1 MGNIIIQDKAFHTC
15 SPYYK
20 DYFNVY
26 YNNKKVEE
34 ATAMSF
40 KDLGNC
46 YGKDAFDVFYQGYMI
61 PDADANTF
69 VVSTDGLHAHDTFN
83 TYYKGKKLT

>member
-1 MGNIIIQDKAFHTC
+1 MGNIIIQDNNFHTC

-20 DYFNVY
+20 DEFNVY
-26 YNNKKVEE
+26 YNNRKVEE
-34 ATAMSF
+34 ATAMTF

-46 YGKDAFDVFYQGYMI
+46 YGKDAFDVFYEGYII

-69 VVSTDGLHAHDTFN
+69 LVDKDGLYAHDTFN